1 MRKAV
6 IVMMLLAVLVFA
18 LMPVASAHVHGV
30 TPLLD
35 LGCKVDNTITGAN
48 QTDNTPAAATN
59 GGPIFGLI
67 PSTVGNAPLA
77 GGDGGRFAVGDTV
90 CPIEE

>member
-1 MRKAV
+1 MRRALLFV
-6 IVMMLLAVLVFA
+6 AIVALMMLTILPA
-18 LMPVASAHVHGV
+18 ASAHVHGI

-48 QTDNTPAAATN
+48 QTNSTPAAAVN
-59 GGPIFGLI
+59 GGPIAGLI

-90 CPIEE
+90 CP

>member
-1 MRKAV
+1 MRRAFLIAGMV
-6 IVMMLLAVLVFA
+6 VLVVLTMVPA
-18 LMPVASAHVHGV
+18 ASAHVHGI

-35 LGCKVDNTITGAN
+35 LGCKVDNTIAGAN
-48 QTDNTPAAATN
+48 QTNNTPAAAVN
-59 GGPIFGLI
+59 GGPISGLI

-90 CPIEE
+90 CP

>member
-1 MRKAV
+1 
-6 IVMMLLAVLVFA
+6 VLTMVPA
-18 LMPVASAHVHGV
+18 ASAHVHGI

-35 LGCKVDNTITGAN
+35 LGCKVDNTIAGAN
-48 QTDNTPAAATN
+48 QTNNTAAAGVN
-59 GGPIFGLI
+59 GGPISGLI

-90 CPIEE
+90 CP

>member
-1 MRKAV
+1 MRRAFLFAA
-6 IVMMLLAVLVFA
+6 IVA
-18 LMPVASAHVHGV
+18 LMLTIVPAASAHVHGV

-48 QTDNTPAAATN
+48 QTNNTPAAAAN
-59 GGPIFGLI
+59 GGPVSGLI
-67 PSTVGNAPLA
+67 PSTVGNAPLV

-90 CPIEE
+90 CP

>member
-1 MRKAV
+1 MRRAFLIAA
-6 IVMMLLAVLVFA
+6 IVALLMLTMVPAA
-18 LMPVASAHVHGV
+18 WAHVHGV

-48 QTDNTPAAATN
+48 QTNNTPAAVAN
-59 GGPIFGLI
+59 GGPISGLI

-77 GGDGGRFAVGDTV
+77 GGDGGRSAVGDTV
-90 CPIEE
+90 CP

>member
-1 MRKAV
+1 MRRTFLIAATV
-6 IVMMLLAVLVFA
+6 ALLMLTIVPAA
-18 LMPVASAHVHGV
+18 LAHVHGV

-48 QTDNTPAAATN
+48 QTNNTPAAAN
-59 GGPIFGLI
+59 GGPISGLI

-90 CPIEE
+90 CP

>member
-1 MRKAV
+1 MRRAILLVAIVAV
-6 IVMMLLAVLVFA
+6 MTLTIVSA
-18 LMPVASAHVHGV
+18 ASAHVHGI

-35 LGCKVDNTITGAN
+35 LGCKVDNTIAGAN
-48 QTDNTPAAATN
+48 QTNNTAAAAVN
-59 GGPIFGLI
+59 GGPISGLI

-90 CPIEE
+90 CP